1 MYNDDFLEKKIL
13 QRVSEN
19 ALRYLAPEQVGVDF
33 FSNDYLGIAT
43 QKLLQIPAS
52 EYGSGGSRLLAGNR
66 ARTQAVEHDIARF
79 HSAEASLLFN
89 SGYDANIGLLSCVP
103 QRGDVVFY
111 DALCHASIRDGLRLG
126 FAQCISFEHNNCEHL
141 NSLLK
146 SETTQKAATVFIV
159 TEAVFS
165 MDGDLA
171 PLKNLLAIGQEF
183 GAHIIVDEAHSIGVV
198 GQLGEGLCQYLGIE
212 AEIFARIYTYGK
224 ALGCHGAAVVGSQ
237 RLATYLLN
245 FARSFIYT
253 TALPLH
259 AVEVISAAYA
269 LMPTLQKERQMLEQW
284 IGLFQKK
291 LGGFTSLAQSS
302 TAIQAV
308 FFTPEK
314 LVLASQVLQQCGFLV
329 KPIRYPTVPRNTE
342 RIRIILHSFNTDT
355 EVNALVDALVPFLKP

>member
-19 ALRYLAPEQVGVDF
+19 ALRTLAPEKPGVDF

-66 ARTQAVEHDIARF
+66 ARTQAVEADIANF
-79 HSAEASLLFN
+79 HAAEAGLLFN

-111 DALCHASIRDGLRLG
+111 DALCHASIRDGLRLS

-141 NSLLK
+141 ETLLQT
-146 SETTQKAATVFIV
+146 ETTQKAATIFIV

-165 MDGDLA
+165 MDGDTA
-171 PLKNLLAIGQEF
+171 PLEKIVAIGQQF
-183 GAHIIVDEAHSIGVV
+183 GAHILVDEAHSIGVI
-198 GQLGEGLCQYLGIE
+198 GQAGEGLCQHLRVQNQ
-212 AEIFARIYTYGK
+212 IFARIYTYGK
-224 ALGCHGAAVVGSQ
+224 ALGCHGAAVLGSE
-237 RLATYLLN
+237 RLIRYLVN

-259 AVEVISAAYA
+259 AVEVIAAAYQ
-269 LMPTLQKERQMLEQW
+269 LLPSLTKERRQLAGSIQ
-284 IGLFQKK
+284 LFQDG
-291 LGGFTSLAQSS
+291 LGQYAALAKST

-308 FFTPEK
+308 FFEAEK
-314 LVLASQVLQQCGFLV
+314 LNSAAETLQAQGFLV

-355 EVNALVDALVPFLKP
+355 EVKALVDALLPLMKP